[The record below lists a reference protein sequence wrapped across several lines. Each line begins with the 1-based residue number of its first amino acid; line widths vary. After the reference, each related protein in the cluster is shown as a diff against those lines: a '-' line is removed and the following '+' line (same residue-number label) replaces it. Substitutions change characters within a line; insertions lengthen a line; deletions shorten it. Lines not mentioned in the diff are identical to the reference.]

1 MAKVG
6 RGLNRESRE
15 SGEWKGEGR
24 AVAVGSGSGQ
34 ERRRSEVR
42 EF

>member
-15 SGEWKGEGR
+15 SGEWKGEGME
-24 AVAVGSGSGQ
+24 SGSGQ